1 MKDNY
6 IQVQECPTLLRDKKS
21 KALLNTDIG
30 ALTEHKNKRK
40 LVEDV
45 DMLKKDIGEIKALL
59 QKLVA

>member
-1 MKDNY
+1 MKDTHL
-6 IQVQECPTLLRDKKS
+6 IVQEVPSLLRDKNS

-30 ALTEHKNKRK
+30 ALTEHKNKKK
-40 LVEDV
+40 LIEDV

>member
-1 MKDNY
+1 MKDTHL
-6 IQVQECPTLLRDKKS
+6 IVKEVPSLLRDKKS

-30 ALTEHKNKRK
+30 ALTEHKSKKK
-40 LVEDV
+40 LIEDV